1 MSLINQIISQYFKA
15 DEDGRE
21 TIYQSIVAS
30 LQLQIV
36 EENLTY
42 DELIMQL
49 NFLLEF
55 SKVKEQYEQCEI
67 FTRLINDLD
76 KIYKEI
82 T

>member
-42 DELIMQL
+42 DELIIQL